1 MAHIA
6 NQQTNPQAFA
16 HRVLAA
22 VIGPFQ
28 AVGYF
33 FAIFGRA
40 TATQTMMTESDEQL
54 AARGLTRQQ
63 LVNYII
69 DGSAPR

>member
-6 NQQTNPQAFA
+6 SQQTNPQAVA
-16 HRVLAA
+16 HRALAA
-22 VIGPFQ
+22 VIGLFQ

-33 FAIFGRA
+33 FAVFSRA
-40 TATQTMMTESDEQL
+40 TATQTLMTESEEQL

-63 LVNYII
+63 LVDYII

>member
-6 NQQTNPQAFA
+6 SPQTNPQALA
-16 HRVLAA
+16 QRALAA
-22 VIGPFQ
+22 VIGAFQ
-28 AVGYF
+28 AVRYF
-33 FAIFGRA
+33 FAVMTRA
-40 TATQTMMTESDEQL
+40 TATQTLMTQSEVEL

-63 LVNYII
+63 LVDYII